1 MPASPQYL
9 TLTADAVS
17 TVEFDQDYEWVEV
30 LNLTGTADVFFRAD
44 GQDPGVAATGSEV
57 VGAAIGAALTVSV
70 PTAGSTTV
78 KLISAGTPKIAV
90 RGTR

>member
-9 TLTADAVS
+9 TLSAD
-17 TVEFDQDYEWVEV
+17 TVATVAFDEDFEWVEV
-30 LNLTGTADVFFRAD
+30 LNLTGTADVYFRAD
-44 GQDPGVAATGSEV
+44 GQAPGVAATGSEV
-57 VGAAIGAALTVSV
+57 VGAAIGAALTVAV
-70 PTAGSTTV
+70 PTAGPTMV